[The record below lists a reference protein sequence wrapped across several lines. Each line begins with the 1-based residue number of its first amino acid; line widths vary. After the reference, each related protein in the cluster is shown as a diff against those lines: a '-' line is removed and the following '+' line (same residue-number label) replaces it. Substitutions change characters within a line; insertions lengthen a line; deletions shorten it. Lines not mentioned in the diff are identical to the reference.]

1 MYQDCPAN
9 LSMIRVIL
17 GDSCFDDA
25 VYTCKIIRYIPEKE
39 SIYLLTGKTEL
50 SVFSLDALYECSIQT
65 ENEVLKCQGF
75 IRERYISK
83 LGKVI
88 EFQIQN
94 GFYKN
99 PVN

>member
-1 MYQDCPAN
+1 MYRECPAK
-9 LSMIRVIL
+9 LFMVRVIL
-17 GDSCFDDA
+17 GESYFDDT
-25 VYTCKIIRYIPEKE
+25 VYDCKTIRYIPEKE
-39 SIYLLTGKTEL
+39 SIYLLAGKTEL

-65 ENEVLKCQGF
+65 EEYMLSCQGY

-88 EFQIQN
+88 MFQIKN

>member
-1 MYQDCPAN
+1 MYRDCPAK
-9 LSMIRVIL
+9 LSVMKVIL
-17 GDSCFDDA
+17 GDTFVEDG
-25 VYTCKIIRYIPEKE
+25 VYNCKVIRYIPEKE
-39 SIYLLTGKTEL
+39 SIYLLAGKTEL

-65 ENEVLKCQGF
+65 EEYMLSCQGY

-88 EFQIQN
+88 MFQIKN